1 MTVTTDERAALSDLF
16 QALGPDAPTLLD
28 GWATADLLAHLLV
41 RERRPDAAGGILLP
55 ALAKRTEKV
64 MAQMLRTTP
73 FPEMVATFRCGPPL
87 WSPWAI
93 PVLGDRANAVEFYVH
108 HEDVR
113 RAQPNWQPRPT
124 EQLRDDALWRALK
137 LTGRMLYRKSPVGV
151 VLQSAGRDDAHV
163 HRGGRSV
170 TVVGLPSEIILHAF
184 GRHPDVVRV
193 VVQGDAADVD
203 ALAASPRGF

>member
-16 QALGPDAPTLLD
+16 QALGPAAPTLLE

-55 ALAKRTEKV
+55 ALAKRTERV

-73 FPEMVATFRCGPPL
+73 FPVMVTTFRSGPPL

-93 PVLGDRANAVEFYVH
+93 PVLGDRGNAVEFYVH

-113 RAQPNWQPRPT
+113 RAQPNWQPRPS
-124 EQLRDDALWRALK
+124 EQPREDALWRALK
-137 LTGRMLYRKSPVGV
+137 LMGRVLYRKSPVGV
-151 VLQSAGRDDAHV
+151 VLQSTGRDDVQA
-163 HRGGRSV
+163 HRGTRSV

-203 ALAASPRGF
+203 ALASSPRGF